1 MASYQR
7 LPSSTTPV
15 VLIILAVLVANGLYV
30 GGLAD
35 ANPISWTSGI
45 AHAICRSSCGRPM
58 IDPNVGFITT
68 SLGHRAALDLLHFH
82 LPWWNYFEGLGQPLA
97 GEMQSAALFPLT
109 LLFALPAGLLWF
121 HISLELIA
129 GVSTYFL
136 AKRLGAPML
145 LATTG
150 AILFALNGTF
160 AWLGNAVLNPIAFL
174 PMLVLGIEMIY
185 DSVQGSKRKG
195 WYVAAIALALSM
207 YAGFPEV
214 AYFDGLFC
222 AGWAAVR
229 FFDLPKESRLLAAK
243 RVGLAGGVGLVL
255 SLPILVPFYDFMKVA
270 YVGSHTAAIAGVSKL
285 SLRSVP
291 MFFDPYIYGPIFRN
305 PNALG
310 PWGAVGGY
318 FLASV
323 TALALLGLFGKRLRP
338 LRIYLGVWTLLSI
351 LGMTNFLHLRSV
363 WNLIP
368 LVKTATMPRYIMASC
383 ELAVITLAVLGL
395 VDFATSARAKRLLN
409 LTSLLTLIVLVW
421 GVMLAGVINEG
432 VVLGHSSRYIHMFFD
447 VLPFLAVVA
456 ILVIG
461 QFSKLR
467 IAPVL
472 LALVLVAE
480 SIIMFAL
487 PSADA
492 PKQTIV
498 DQAPITYLLNHQG
511 QQRFL
516 DFAVLFPNLGSQY
529 GLNSLGAIDLPFP
542 KSYKDFIEKNLFPG
556 LTPENQFVIHNGL
569 AGENLQQ
576 QMLLDHFAAY
586 QGASVKYLVLPTA
599 LPLLPGLTALGV
611 KQVFSDATATI
622 YLVPNSRPFF
632 STSSST
638 CTVTSTSVNAATV
651 QCPTGSSTLLR
662 TELSMAGWHASING
676 KSVDITTVDGVYQ
689 SVSVP
694 QGTSN
699 VTYSFTP
706 PHEKYAVL
714 AGLVALFFLLGSW
727 LRERYTPRRA
737 PRHRAT

>member
-1 MASYQR
+1 M
-7 LPSSTTPV
+7 
-15 VLIILAVLVANGLYV
+15 
-30 GGLAD
+30 
-35 ANPISWTSGI
+35 
-45 AHAICRSSCGRPM
+45 
-58 IDPNVGFITT
+58 
-68 SLGHRAALDLLHFH
+68 
-82 LPWWNYFEGLGQPLA
+82 
-97 GEMQSAALFPLT
+97 
-109 LLFALPAGLLWF
+109 
-121 HISLELIA
+121 
-129 GVSTYFL
+129 
-136 AKRLGAPML
+136 
-145 LATTG
+145 
-150 AILFALNGTF
+150 
-160 AWLGNAVLNPIAFL
+160 
-174 PMLVLGIEMIY
+174 
-185 DSVQGSKRKG
+185 
-195 WYVAAIALALSM
+195 
-207 YAGFPEV
+207 
-214 AYFDGLFC
+214 
-222 AGWAAVR
+222 
-229 FFDLPKESRLLAAK
+229 
-243 RVGLAGGVGLVL
+243 
-255 SLPILVPFYDFMKVA
+255 
-270 YVGSHTAAIAGVSKL
+270 
-285 SLRSVP
+285 
-291 MFFDPYIYGPIFRN
+291 
-305 PNALG
+305 
-310 PWGAVGGY
+310 
-318 FLASV
+318 
-323 TALALLGLFGKRLRP
+323 
-338 LRIYLGVWTLLSI
+338 
-351 LGMTNFLHLRSV
+351 
-363 WNLIP
+363 
-368 LVKTATMPRYIMASC
+368 
-383 ELAVITLAVLGL
+383 
-395 VDFATSARAKRLLN
+395 
-409 LTSLLTLIVLVW
+409 
-421 GVMLAGVINEG
+421 
-432 VVLGHSSRYIHMFFD
+432 
-447 VLPFLAVVA
+447 
-456 ILVIG
+456 
-461 QFSKLR
+461 
-467 IAPVL
+467 L

-599 LPLLPGLTALGV
+599 LPLLHGLTALGV

-676 KSVDITTVDGVYQ
+676 KSVDIATVDGVYQ